1 MNLHITEPLF
11 SSNKGD
17 IGDFLSVS
25 HWCKK
30 GDLMMADK
38 GSPPGAADVRERPNP
53 WNGDSEQIR
62 QKALKVLKQ
71 KHLQLRI
78 KKG

>member
-11 SSNKGD
+11 SCNKGAR
-17 IGDFLSVS
+17 DFLSVS

-38 GSPPGAADVRERPNP
+38 GSPPGAADVRERPNQ
-53 WNGDSEQIR
+53 WNGNSKQIR
-62 QKALKVLKQ
+62 QKA
-71 KHLQLRI
+71 
-78 KKG
+78 